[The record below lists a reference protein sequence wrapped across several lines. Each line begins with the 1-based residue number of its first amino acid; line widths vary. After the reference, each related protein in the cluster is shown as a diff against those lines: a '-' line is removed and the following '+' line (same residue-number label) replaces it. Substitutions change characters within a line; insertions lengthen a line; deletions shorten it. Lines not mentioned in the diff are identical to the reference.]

1 MKRIHAALI
10 LVLCIGCMGAT
21 VEAPL
26 QMQEASAV
34 GQKGKPVNLYGDP
47 GNTFR
52 FTLGNTDLSVTDN
65 GGGVQTDAAGRS
77 RKLKLP
83 VPSGMWLGGPVYF
96 APYKQDFLV
105 QYGLSSG
112 EESSAK
118 LVRLDGLSLE
128 VKWIVGG
135 VPFNMTP
142 GLIQGGFLYVTG
154 IGFVGA
160 INLDTGRYAWC
171 VRDLYKGENIFAAFQ
186 EPTLE
191 GDTLT
196 ARDKLVAAQDGTP
209 YFIKVDWKHK
219 KVETNAPLPQPPQF
233 LVGCPKQ

>member
-1 MKRIHAALI
+1 
-10 LVLCIGCMGAT
+10 
-21 VEAPL
+21 
-26 QMQEASAV
+26 
-34 GQKGKPVNLYGDP
+34 
-47 GNTFR
+47 
-52 FTLGNTDLSVTDN
+52 
-65 GGGVQTDAAGRS
+65 
-77 RKLKLP
+77 
-83 VPSGMWLGGPVYF
+83 MWLGGPVYF
-96 APYKQDFLV
+96 AQYKQDFLL

-118 LVRLDGLSLE
+118 LVRLDGLSLA
-128 VKWIVGG
+128 VKWVVGG

-142 GLIQGGFLYVTG
+142 GLIQGGLVYVTG

-160 INLDTGRYAWC
+160 IDLETGRYAWC

-186 EPTLE
+186 EPAIE

-196 ARDKLVAAQDGTP
+196 AQDKLVAAPDGTP

-219 KVETNAPLPQPPQF
+219 KVETNASLAQPPQF

>member
-1 MKRIHAALI
+1 MKCIRIASAVI
-10 LVLCIGCMGAT
+10 LCIACMGA
-21 VEAPL
+21 VAAAPIE
-26 QMQEASAV
+26 MQEASAV
-34 GQKGKPVNLYGDP
+34 GQKGKPVSLYGDP
-47 GNTFR
+47 GNTYR

-96 APYKQDFLV
+96 APYQQDFLI

-118 LVRLDGLSLE
+118 LLRLDGLSLD
-128 VKWIVGG
+128 VKWVVGG

-160 INLDTGRYAWC
+160 IDLDTGRYAWC

-186 EPTLE
+186 EPTIE

-196 ARDKLVAAQDGTP
+196 AQDKLVAAQDGTP